1 MGTERLL
8 TGHAHM
14 LEQPSEPTALQSE
27 RGEGHQPTR
36 RRALRLALL
45 AAGLSGPAGVV
56 VGCAQPILGSAE
68 PPRASEVV
76 MADMRTFRLA
86 MVMGQISEVRLP
98 SNPST
103 GYRWALMEASTDLLN
118 LLDHG
123 FVAGRNDMV
132 GAPGEERWTFQAV
145 KIGSGEL
152 RFEYRRPWEPLDI
165 APAQRATYRVEV
177 R

>member
-1 MGTERLL
+1 
-8 TGHAHM
+8 M
-14 LEQPSEPTALQSE
+14 LQQPSQRAAMRSE
-27 RGEGHQPTR
+27 RSEDHRATL
-36 RRALRLALL
+36 RRALRLTLL
-45 AAGLSGPAGVV
+45 VASLSAPAWMAT
-56 VGCAQPILGSAE
+56 GCAPPILGSAE
-68 PPRASEVV
+68 RPRASDVV

-86 MVMGQISEVRLP
+86 LVMGQIGEVRLP

-103 GYRWALMEASTDLLN
+103 GYRWALVEASTDLLN

-123 FVAGRNDMV
+123 FVAGRTDMA

-145 KIGSGEL
+145 KIGAGEL

-165 APAQRATYRVEV
+165 APAQRASYRVEV